1 MWNKKQNKNNMTQ
14 HQNILEQAL
23 KLVTQEQI
31 DKYVERGDLVEISKL
46 EPSVAWVC
54 FKTLH
59 DFDRLRL
66 PGFPRRIYPNS
77 FPKVYEDWFKEKG
90 QFLFLHNETN
100 YKL

>member
-1 MWNKKQNKNNMTQ
+1 MTQ

-59 DFDRLRL
+59 DLNKLRL
-66 PGFPRRIYPNS
+66 PGFAKLSANS
-77 FPKVYEDWFKEKG
+77 FPKIYEDWFKEKG